1 VQNIEEILTV
11 IGNHLSG
18 MNLRNFVIIVDSILS
33 LSSGVTMLSISR
45 MSDISYRL
53 GVPEQFNAFTL

>member
-18 MNLRNFVIIVDSILS
+18 MNLRKFVIIVDSILS